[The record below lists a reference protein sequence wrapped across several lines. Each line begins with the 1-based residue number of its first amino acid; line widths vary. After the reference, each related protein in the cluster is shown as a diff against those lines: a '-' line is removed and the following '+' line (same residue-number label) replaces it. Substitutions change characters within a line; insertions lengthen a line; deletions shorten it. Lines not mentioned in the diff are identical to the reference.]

1 MYIKLKTTIKPYFKA
16 SACALLLS
24 LSVTLSAQTMSTHA
38 FVQRDSTLYLDVYR
52 PQNPRADKA
61 AVMAVFGG
69 GFVVGNRDDAYQ
81 RKVAE
86 VLTQRGFTVIS
97 PDYRLG
103 LKDTATVKKHSSL
116 FKIDDLFQYCIDIA
130 TEDCAA
136 AVRWVCAH
144 AAELDIDTSRLVLT
158 GSSAGA
164 IAVLQLDYC
173 RANTLPAAKELPSG
187 WKPAAVVPYSGGI
200 MCHKRDLKY
209 KTPPAPT
216 MLMHG
221 VKDKIVHYKH
231 FGLPFCAK
239 LYGAKTVS
247 KRMKKQGIPHWIIR
261 FEGVGHEV
269 AAWLPNSAD
278 LFCAFV
284 DQVLAGRISSLDAT
298 MTDSELKPTKWTTM
312 TMLQMYKEVDN

>member
-1 MYIKLKTTIKPYFKA
+1 MKKQPLSVLARHLFIIVFVSFATM
-16 SACALLLS
+16 S
-24 LSVTLSAQTMSTHA
+24 LSAPKAETYA

-52 PQNPRADKA
+52 PQNPRPDKA
-61 AVMAVFGG
+61 AVISVFGG
-69 GFVVGNRDDAYQ
+69 GFVVGARNDTLQMAN
-81 RKVAE
+81 VEA
-86 VLTQRGFTVIS
+86 LTQRGFTVIS
-97 PDYRLG
+97 IDYRLG
-103 LKDTATVKKHSSL
+103 LKDSTTVKKYSSL

-136 AVRWVCAH
+136 AVAWVCAH
-144 AAELDIDTSRLVLT
+144 ASEIDIDPTRLVLT
-158 GSSAGA
+158 GCSAGA

-173 RANTLPAAKELPSG
+173 RANALPAAKELPAG

-239 LYGAKTVS
+239 MYGANTVA
-247 KRMKKQGIPHWIIR
+247 KRMKKQNIPHWIIR

-269 AAWLPNSAD
+269 ASWLPSSVE
-278 LFCAFV
+278 LFCCFV
-284 DQVLAGRISSLDAT
+284 DQALAGRVTNLDAT
-298 MTDSELKPTKWTTM
+298 MTDSELKPTIWTTM
-312 TMLQMYKEVDN
+312 TMLQMYKGVEN

>member
-1 MYIKLKTTIKPYFKA
+1 MYIKLNTTIKPYFKA

-24 LSVTLSAQTMSTHA
+24 LSVTLSAQTKSTHA
-38 FVQRDSTLYLDVYR
+38 FVQRDSTLYLDVYH

-103 LKDTATVKKHSSL
+103 LKDTATVNKYRSL

-312 TMLQMYKEVDN
+312 TMLQMYKGS

>member
-24 LSVTLSAQTMSTHA
+24 LSVTLSAQTKSTHA

-103 LKDTATVKKHSSL
+103 LKDTATVNKYRSL

-173 RANTLPAAKELPSG
+173 RANTLPAAKELPAG

-221 VKDKIVHYKH
+221 VNDKIVHYKH

>member
-1 MYIKLKTTIKPYFKA
+1 MYIKHKTTIKPSFKA
-16 SACALLLS
+16 LACALLIAVSAALP
-24 LSVTLSAQTMSTHA
+24 AQTKSTYA

-97 PDYRLG
+97 PDYRLA
-103 LKDTATVKKHSSL
+103 LKDSATVKKYGTL

-144 AAELDIDTSRLVLT
+144 ASELDIDTSRLVLT

-173 RANTLPAAKELPSG
+173 RANGLPSAKELPTG
-187 WKPAAVVPYSGGI
+187 WRPAAVVPYSGGI
-200 MCHKRDLKY
+200 MCHKRDLRY

-239 LYGAKTVS
+239 MYGAHTVS
-247 KRMKKQGIPHWIIR
+247 RHMKKQGIQHWIIR

-269 AAWLPNSAD
+269 ASWLPNSAD

-284 DQVLAGRISSLDAT
+284 NQALAGRISSLDAT

-312 TMLQMYKEVDN
+312 TMLQMYKGS